1 MNETADASVKATVTL
16 PGKVEKVIKSPYPDE
31 PDKAQVS
38 VEGADH
44 LYKEIRIENTLHDEN
59 GKEVAL
65 KQGAEVDVIVKAHP
79 EAIIEKP
86 RAERQ

>member
-1 MNETADASVKATVTL
+1 
-16 PGKVEKVIKSPYPDE
+16 
-31 PDKAQVS
+31 

-65 KQGAEVDVIVKAHP
+65 KQGAEVDVVVQAHP

>member
-1 MNETADASVKATVTL
+1 MNETADASVKAAITL
-16 PGKVEKVIKSPYPDE
+16 PGKVEKVIKSPYPGGPE
-31 PDKAQVS
+31 KAQVT

-65 KQGAEVDVIVKAHP
+65 KQGAEVDVVVQAHP

-86 RAERQ
+86 RAER